1 MPEALYGLYRGT
13 IYYWTGLNIS
23 STIRSCFPC
32 TYFYVALYSLVGFP
46 LRAVR
51 GGRGVKVR
59 AGGRGGIFS
68 TSRPSPLQC
77 TGYVVLDEH
86 VGPAHQLLHYGFAVG
101 VPEVHAHAPLVPVQR
116 REVQAQAVGGAVG
129 TAKVRERRPVA
140 AAVVAGDRPLDLDHV
155 RAHVGQDHRAVRARG
170 HPGHVDHAYAV
181 QRSRTTATRAA
192 QIPVESYRRCGRR
205 SEEEEERA
213 ADEHDDGCW
222 NDPPPACTAATKVR
236 TSCRSRH
243 VQRTSNLRESIALST
258 YVDPRRSPP

>member
-1 MPEALYGLYRGT
+1 MF
-13 IYYWTGLNIS
+13 S
-23 STIRSCFPC
+23 V
-32 TYFYVALYSLVGFP
+32 YVFLRCSVQSRRFP
-46 LRAVR
+46 LTGGPWWDR
-51 GGRGVKVR
+51 GESSRRGSW
-59 AGGRGGIFS
+59 GIFS

-192 QIPVESYRRCGRR
+192 QVPVESYRRCGRR

-213 ADEHDDGCW
+213 ADEHDDGVGTIRRLPVPLQLRCARLVDLVTC
-222 NDPPPACTAATKVR
+222 NGRAICANRSLYRP
-236 TSCRSRH
+236 TSIH
-243 VQRTSNLRESIALST
+243 VDRRPNLRNLVGS
-258 YVDPRRSPP
+258 RRATC